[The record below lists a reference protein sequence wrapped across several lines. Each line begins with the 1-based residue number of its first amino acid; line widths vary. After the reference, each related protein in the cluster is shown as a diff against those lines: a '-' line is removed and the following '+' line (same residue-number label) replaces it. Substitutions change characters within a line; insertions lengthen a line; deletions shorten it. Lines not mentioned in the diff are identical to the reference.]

1 MSILLILANHV
12 LDSEGNKKKRMI
24 KLSDELTKKIFD
36 KKELKLEDFFSI
48 FKNFDSRFTDEEL
61 NEIKF
66 LSQGKVFNKETIL
79 NLDNPNIEKLTLF
92 VYCNGSKFKNILDK
106 LISIFNLNGELY
118 EGNISSNNNCTFKNE
133 VKKETHLKLDKDIEE
148 LDEKKL
154 QEEKIEA
161 HKEACEEF
169 MKTTSDPKFTLMCNI
184 ILNSPETLTKV
195 QQYFSHGNIEYVN
208 DKKLMEIDDE
218 SFLYG
223 EELNYLNTILEN
235 YNINVNDK
243 FIKYQLNKES
253 GCLPLVLR
261 TIFHNYLQ
269 ENCVTNKS

>member
-66 LSQGKVFNKETIL
+66 LSQGRVFKKETIL
-79 NLDNPNIEKLTLF
+79 NLDKSNIEKLTLF
-92 VYCNGSKFKNILDK
+92 IYCNGSKFKNILDK
-106 LISIFNLNGELY
+106 FINVFNLNGELY
-118 EGNISSNNNCTFKNE
+118 EGNMNSNNNCTFKNE
-133 VKKETHLKLDKDIEE
+133 PNKKNNIKLDKDIEE
-148 LDEKKL
+148 LDKKKL

-169 MKTTSDPKFTLMCNI
+169 METTSDPKFTLMCNI

-208 DKKLMEIDDE
+208 DEKLMDIDNE

-223 EELNYLNTILEN
+223 EELNYLKSILEN
-235 YNINVNDK
+235 YNIIVNDK
-243 FIKYQLNKES
+243 FIKYQLIKES

-261 TIFHNYLQ
+261 IIFHNYLQ